1 MIFYFKECFFSIF
14 SKALLSLS
22 RTQEIQV
29 LISEFTLVTKIIHMY
44 RRALSIY
51 EATARARQAQ
61 EEHLHSLNRLLHL
74 ETMETQEQRAGDR
87 VNFDALTV

>member
-1 MIFYFKECFFSIF
+1 MIFYFKEWFFSI

-29 LISEFTLVTKIIHMY
+29 LISEFTLVTKIIRMY

-51 EATARARQAQ
+51 EATAQARQAR
-61 EEHLHSLNRLLHL
+61 EKHLHSLNRLLHL